1 MNRPV
6 MSDNESRPER
16 HYVRDGRELH
26 VHDTPM
32 IDQDQTDGAR
42 APRTREICIVVFD
55 DVLLLDLAGPGD
67 VFGRA
72 NFLLKN
78 EDEPERYRVTAVST
92 FGGEVHSSSGMRLQT
107 AALPAPEICAFDT
120 VLVAGGP
127 GVLKARHDLQLHNWL
142 RAVQPRVNR
151 IGSVCTGAYVLAEA
165 GMLSGKPAT
174 THWKHATEFARR
186 YPDVRL
192 SIDAMYVREGNLF
205 SSAGATA
212 GIDLAL
218 SLVDEDFGRDLA
230 LAIARELVVFRVRSA
245 GQTQCST
252 ALTSYG
258 SESDRVQKA
267 TEFILRH
274 LESGV
279 APDQVAAHVCLSP
292 RQLTRKFKETMGV
305 SPSQYITAAQVEL
318 ARELLSGTGQP
329 LEKVALRCGFSGRQ
343 QFSRVFTKALGM
355 TPTEFR
361 ERTTPSRH
369 HSSRQ

>member
-1 MNRPV
+1 MAEDRQGDRLRRRL
-6 MSDNESRPER
+6 S
-16 HYVRDGRELH
+16 
-26 VHDTPM
+26 
-32 IDQDQTDGAR
+32 QTCQAR
-42 APRTREICIVVFD
+42 SAGTREIGIVVFS

-72 NFLLKN
+72 NFLLKK
-78 EDEPERYRVTAVST
+78 DGEPERYRVTALST
-92 FGGEVHSSSGMRLQT
+92 FGGEVHASSGLRLQT
-107 AALPAPEICAFDT
+107 AALPAPDICAFDT

-174 THWKHATEFARR
+174 THWNHATDFAQR
-186 YPDVRL
+186 YPDVL
-192 SIDAMYVREGNLF
+192 LNIDAMYVREGKLF

-245 GQTQCST
+245 GQTQYST

-258 SESDRVQKA
+258 SESGRVRKA

-279 APDQVAAHVCLSP
+279 ALDQVAAHVCLSP
-292 RQLTRKFKETMGV
+292 RQLTRKFKQAIGV
-305 SPSQYITAAQVEL
+305 SPSQYIAAAQIDL
-318 ARELLSGTGQP
+318 ARELLSGTEQP

-343 QFSRVFTKALGM
+343 QLSRVFAKSLGM
-355 TPTEFR
+355 TPGEFR
-361 ERTTPSRH
+361 ARTAPSP
-369 HSSRQ
+369 

>member
-1 MNRPV
+1 MPTEPIRRTMN
-6 MSDNESRPER
+6 S
-16 HYVRDGRELH
+16 
-26 VHDTPM
+26 T
-32 IDQDQTDGAR
+32 
-42 APRTREICIVVFD
+42 PRTREIGIVVFD
-55 DVLLLDLAGPGD
+55 DLLLLDLAGPGD

-72 NFLLKN
+72 NFLLKK
-78 EDEPERYRVTAVST
+78 EGEPERYRVTALST
-92 FGGEVHSSSGMRLQT
+92 FGGEIHASSGLRLQT

-151 IGSVCTGAYVLAEA
+151 IGSVCTGAYILAEA

-174 THWKHATEFARR
+174 THWNHATEFAQR

-192 SIDAMYVREGNLF
+192 NIDAMYVREGKLF

-245 GQTQCST
+245 GQTQYST

-258 SESDRVQKA
+258 SESGRVQKA
-267 TEFILRH
+267 MEFILRH

-279 APDQVAAHVCLSP
+279 TLDQVAAHVCLSP
-292 RQLTRKFKETMGV
+292 RQLTRKFKEAMDI
-305 SPSQYITAAQVEL
+305 SPCQFIASAQIDL
-318 ARELLSGTGQP
+318 ARELLSGTEQP
-329 LEKVALRCGFSGRQ
+329 LEKIALRCGFSGRQ
-343 QFSRVFTKALGM
+343 QLSRVFAKALDM
-355 TPTEFR
+355 TPGQFR
-361 ERTTPSRH
+361 ERVTPST
-369 HSSRQ
+369 QQTPQQ

>member
-1 MNRPV
+1 MN
-6 MSDNESRPER
+6 S
-16 HYVRDGRELH
+16 
-26 VHDTPM
+26 T
-32 IDQDQTDGAR
+32 
-42 APRTREICIVVFD
+42 PRTREIGIVVFD
-55 DVLLLDLAGPGD
+55 DLLLLDLAGPGD

-72 NFLLKN
+72 NFLLKK
-78 EDEPERYRVTAVST
+78 EGEPERYRVTALST
-92 FGGEVHSSSGMRLQT
+92 FGGEIHASSGLRLQT

-151 IGSVCTGAYVLAEA
+151 IGSVCTGAYILAEA

-174 THWKHATEFARR
+174 THWNHATEFAQR

-192 SIDAMYVREGNLF
+192 NIDAMYVREGKLF

-245 GQTQCST
+245 GQTQYST

-258 SESDRVQKA
+258 SESGRVQKA
-267 TEFILRH
+267 MEFILRH

-279 APDQVAAHVCLSP
+279 TLDQVAAHVCLSP
-292 RQLTRKFKETMGV
+292 RQLTRKFKEAMDI
-305 SPSQYITAAQVEL
+305 SPCQFIASAQIDL
-318 ARELLSGTGQP
+318 ARELLSGTEQP
-329 LEKVALRCGFSGRQ
+329 LEKIALRCGFSGRQ
-343 QFSRVFTKALGM
+343 QLSRVFAKALDM
-355 TPTEFR
+355 TPGQFR
-361 ERTTPSRH
+361 ERVTPST
-369 HSSRQ
+369 QQTPQQ

>member
-1 MNRPV
+1 MHP
-6 MSDNESRPER
+6 
-16 HYVRDGRELH
+16 
-26 VHDTPM
+26 
-32 IDQDQTDGAR
+32 
-42 APRTREICIVVFD
+42 APRTREIGIVVFD

-72 NFLLKN
+72 NFLLKRQG
-78 EDEPERYRVTAVST
+78 EPERYRVTALST
-92 FGGEVHSSSGMRLQT
+92 FGGEVHASSGLRLQT

-127 GVLKARHDLQLHNWL
+127 GVLKARHDLQLHHWL
-142 RAVQPRVNR
+142 HAVLPRVNR
-151 IGSVCTGAYVLAEA
+151 LGSVCTGAYVLAEA
-165 GMLSGKPAT
+165 GLLAGKPAT
-174 THWKHATEFARR
+174 THWNHAAEFAQR
-186 YPDVRL
+186 YPDVL
-192 SIDAMYVREGNLF
+192 LNIDAMYVREGKLF

-245 GQTQCST
+245 GQTQYST

-279 APDQVAAHVCLSP
+279 APNQVAAHVCLSP
-292 RQLTRKFKETMGV
+292 RQLTRKFKETLGV
-305 SPSQYITAAQVEL
+305 SPSQYIAAAQIEL
-318 ARELLSGTGQP
+318 ARELLSGTAQP
-329 LEKVALRCGFSGRQ
+329 LEKIALRCGFSGRQ
-343 QFSRVFTKALGM
+343 QLSRVFAKVLGM
-355 TPTEFR
+355 TPNEFR
-361 ERTTPSRH
+361 ERTTPSPQQA
-369 HSSRQ
+369 SRQ

>member
-1 MNRPV
+1 M
-6 MSDNESRPER
+6 
-16 HYVRDGRELH
+16 H
-26 VHDTPM
+26 
-32 IDQDQTDGAR
+32 A
-42 APRTREICIVVFD
+42 APRTREIGIVVFD

-72 NFLLKN
+72 NFLLRR
-78 EDEPERYRVTAVST
+78 DGEPERYRVTALST
-92 FGGEVHSSSGMRLQT
+92 FGGEVHASSGLRVQT

-127 GVLKARHDLQLHNWL
+127 GVMKARHDLQLHNWL

-165 GMLSGKPAT
+165 GMLSGRPAT
-174 THWKHATEFARR
+174 THWSSATEFAKR
-186 YPDVRL
+186 YPDVL
-192 SIDAMYVREGNLF
+192 LNVDVMYVREGKLF

-245 GQTQCST
+245 GQTQYST

-274 LESGV
+274 LESGI
-279 APDQVAAHVCLSP
+279 ALDQVAAHVCLST
-292 RQLTRKFKETMGV
+292 RQLARKFKETMGV
-305 SPSQYITAAQVEL
+305 SPAQYIAEARIDL
-318 ARELLSGTGQP
+318 ARELLSGTGQS
-329 LEKVALRCGFSGRQ
+329 LEKIALRCGFSGRQ
-343 QFSRVFTKALGM
+343 QLSRAFAKALGM
-355 TPTEFR
+355 TPGEFR
-361 ERTTPSRH
+361 DRSTPSTQRPL
-369 HSSRQ
+369 QQ

>member
-1 MNRPV
+1 MHP
-6 MSDNESRPER
+6 
-16 HYVRDGRELH
+16 
-26 VHDTPM
+26 
-32 IDQDQTDGAR
+32 
-42 APRTREICIVVFD
+42 APRTREIGIVVFD

-72 NFLLKN
+72 NFLLKR
-78 EDEPERYRVTAVST
+78 EGEPERYRVTALST
-92 FGGEVHSSSGMRLQT
+92 FGGEVHASSGLRLQT

-127 GVLKARHDLQLHNWL
+127 GVLKARHDLQLHNWM
-142 RAVQPRVNR
+142 RAVLPRVNR

-165 GMLSGKPAT
+165 GMLSGKHAT
-174 THWKHATEFARR
+174 THWNHATEFAQR
-186 YPDVRL
+186 YPDVL
-192 SIDAMYVREGNLF
+192 LNIDAMYVREGKLF

-245 GQTQCST
+245 GQTQYST

-274 LESGV
+274 LESGIT
-279 APDQVAAHVCLSP
+279 PEQVAAHVCLST
-292 RQLTRKFKETMGV
+292 RQLARKFKETMGV
-305 SPSQYITAAQVEL
+305 SPAQYIAAAQIDL
-318 ARELLSGTGQP
+318 ARELLSGTAHP
-329 LEKVALRCGFSGRQ
+329 LEKIALRCGFSGRQ
-343 QFSRVFTKALGM
+343 QLSRVFAKTLGM
-355 TPTEFR
+355 TPAEFR
-361 ERTTPSRH
+361 ERFAPPPQRPLP
-369 HSSRQ
+369 Q

>member
-1 MNRPV
+1 MNPG
-6 MSDNESRPER
+6 SP
-16 HYVRDGRELH
+16 
-26 VHDTPM
+26 
-32 IDQDQTDGAR
+32 
-42 APRTREICIVVFD
+42 TREIAIVVFD

-72 NFLLKN
+72 NFLLQKAG
-78 EDEPERYRVTAVST
+78 EPERYRVTALST
-92 FGGEVHSSSGMRLQT
+92 FGGEIHASSGLRLQT
-107 AALPAPEICAFDT
+107 AALPAPDICAFDT

-151 IGSVCTGAYVLAEA
+151 LGSVCTGAYIVAEA

-174 THWKHATEFARR
+174 THWNHATEFAQR
-186 YPDVRL
+186 YPDVL
-192 SIDAMYVREGNLF
+192 LNIDAMYVREGKLF

-245 GQTQCST
+245 GQSQYST

-258 SESDRVQKA
+258 SECGRVQKA

-279 APDQVAAHVCLSP
+279 TLDQVAAHVCLSS
-292 RQLTRKFKETMGV
+292 RQLTRKFKDAMGV
-305 SPSQYITAAQVEL
+305 SPSRYIAAAQVDL
-318 ARELLSGTGQP
+318 ARALLCATDQP
-329 LEKVALRCGFSGRQ
+329 LEKIALRCGFSGRQ
-343 QFSRVFTKALGM
+343 QLTRVFEKTLGK
-355 TPTEFR
+355 TPHEFR
-361 ERTTPSRH
+361 EHLTPH
-369 HSSRQ
+369 IRQAQQP